1 MTAESWCSASEPLKP
16 AVGLQHLLF
25 FNLQLF
31 NLLCLEFYS
40 MSDALEQPNVPCG
53 DKVQLLQLS
62 KKDLYF
68 GEINDASALA
78 TRQLH
83 VQ

>member
-1 MTAESWCSASEPLKP
+1 
-16 AVGLQHLLF
+16 
-25 FNLQLF
+25 
-31 NLLCLEFYS
+31 